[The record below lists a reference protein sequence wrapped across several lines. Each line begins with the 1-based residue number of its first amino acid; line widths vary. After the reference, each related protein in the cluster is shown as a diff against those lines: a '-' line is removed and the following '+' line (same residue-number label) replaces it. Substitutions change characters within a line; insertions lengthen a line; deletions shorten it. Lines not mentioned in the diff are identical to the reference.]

1 MDLTISNNFLKQRQ
15 ALEWH
20 KINFYLKKLSPTSTL
35 SFANQL
41 KSNFLENALFR
52 RLFYGK
58 VISYLSPSMKFI
70 YIESLVRKEKAE
82 KRIIFYGHIKN
93 SILHWNKDASA
104 DCDLSVTERR
114 FFVLK
119 MVLIV
124 SFGIFLDAS
133 FESEIWKIFPVLAK
147 ISWQVYLILKKV

>member
-1 MDLTISNNFLKQRQ
+1 
-15 ALEWH
+15 
-20 KINFYLKKLSPTSTL
+20 
-35 SFANQL
+35 
-41 KSNFLENALFR
+41 
-52 RLFYGK
+52 
-58 VISYLSPSMKFI
+58 MKFI

-93 SILHWNKDASA
+93 SILHGNKDASA

-133 FESEIWKIFPVLAK
+133 FESEI
-147 ISWQVYLILKKV
+147 